1 MPNPFK
7 FSGSAF
13 STNIL
18 SENHL
23 RNRNFFIGTT
33 GNYGPSFT
41 TGWYNGSTPSLG
53 SYNIFYKNSTAFSFH
68 AGSDSDVKSLLEG
81 YFGHELSGSW
91 EGIMSASMADDI
103 CVLNKDLPSIPTKDP
118 LLHYYFNADLTPSYA
133 SSSSTTF
140 NIGTFPAD
148 TLGSLLRGTG
158 SGDFISGS
166 TSFWENGTI
175 SGGSGSWG
183 FKGNDVFEPND
194 TREFIETNITSNY
207 GFDNGRGFTIGAWI
221 YIPSS
226 SQTSTQMPYTLFDKS
241 DRTSIIS
248 HDGFTINL
256 TYVESGLPSP
266 FPEYTIRPEV
276 IIDNTTYTFGKTLD
290 SLLLF
295 DMWTLVTWEIKNK
308 FIIQRK
314 QVGPA
319 SFNEYVFE
327 DNGIANA
334 NITTNETLQVGRLYG
349 EGQTPGQ
356 GNNPIN
362 YLSGSINSFFVYGDS
377 FTTSSLNQIYNT
389 TRIY

>member
-1 MPNPFK
+1 MPNPLK

-18 SENHL
+18 SENHF

-133 SSSSTTF
+133 SGSSTTF
-140 NIGTFPAD
+140 NIGTLPVD
-148 TLGSLLRGTG
+148 TSGSLLSG
-158 SGDFISGS
+158 STSGNYISGS
-166 TSFWENGTI
+166 TSLWENGVI
-175 SGGSGSWG
+175 DGGSGSWG
-183 FKGNDVFEPND
+183 FNEE
-194 TREFIETNITSNY
+194 EFIETNITNNY

-241 DRTSIIS
+241 DRTSIIT

-256 TYVESGLPSP
+256 TYASSGFPPP
-266 FPEYTIRPEV
+266 FPEYIIRPEV
-276 IIDNTTYTFGKTLD
+276 VIDNITY
-290 SLLLF
+290 SLPKSYNTLLF
-295 DMWTLVTWEIKNK
+295 FDTWTLATWEIKNK
-308 FIIQRK
+308 FITQR
-314 QVGPA
+314 A
-319 SFNEYVFE
+319 WFNNGYIEYTLE
-327 DNGIANA
+327 NSDIANA

-356 GNNPIN
+356 GNSPIN
-362 YLSGSINSFFVYGDS
+362 YFSGSINSFFVYGDG
-377 FTTSSLNQIYNT
+377 FTINDLNQIADAT
-389 TRIY
+389 KIY

>member
-1 MPNPFK
+1 MPNPLK

-18 SENHL
+18 SENHF

-33 GNYGPSFT
+33 GNYGPSST

-53 SYNIFYKNSTAFSFH
+53 SYNIFYKNSTAFHFH
-68 AGSDSDVKSLLEG
+68 AGSDSSVKSLLEG

-103 CVLNKDLPSIPTKDP
+103 CVLNKDLPNIPTKDP

-133 SSSSTTF
+133 SGSSTTF
-140 NIGTFPAD
+140 NIGTLPAD

-183 FKGNDVFEPND
+183 FKGNDTFEPND
-194 TREFIETNITSNY
+194 TREFIETNITNNSI
-207 GFDNGRGFTIGAWI
+207 FSNGRGFTVGAWI

-256 TYVESGLPSP
+256 TYVESGLSSP
-266 FPEYTIRPEV
+266 FPEYAIRPEV
-276 IIDNTTYTFGKTLD
+276 IIDNTTYTFAKTVD

-295 DMWTLVTWEIKNK
+295 DTWTLVTWEIKNK

-314 QVGPA
+314 QGGPA

-327 DNGIANA
+327 DSGIANA